1 MEILE
6 REDYNKL
13 NFEDRCRYINQAIL
27 TYGTRASAY
36 KNINIAK
43 STVQSMMK
51 SHKYIFDNNIKQFV
65 PVNTQEDS
73 MELESHRNT
82 QEDSMELGS
91 HRNTK
96 EGAMVIENVFEVEE
110 YKIFKAMCEKWDVLQ
125 ELIRQHEY
133 KQDVLD
139 VDTTVT
145 LKDIPDGISKR
156 VNWDINETVLN
167 QFKEYIKINHKNCT
181 IKNMV
186 EIALL
191 QYIRDK
197 R

>member
-110 YKIFKAMCEKWDVLQ
+110 YK
-125 ELIRQHEY
+125 Y
-133 KQDVLD
+133 SKQCVRNGMYCKSL
-139 VDTTVT
+139 
-145 LKDIPDGISKR
+145 
-156 VNWDINETVLN
+156 
-167 QFKEYIKINHKNCT
+167 
-181 IKNMV
+181 
-186 EIALL
+186 
-191 QYIRDK
+191 
-197 R
+197 

>member
-36 KNINIAK
+36 KKINIAK

-65 PVNTQEDS
+65 PV
-73 MELESHRNT
+73 NT